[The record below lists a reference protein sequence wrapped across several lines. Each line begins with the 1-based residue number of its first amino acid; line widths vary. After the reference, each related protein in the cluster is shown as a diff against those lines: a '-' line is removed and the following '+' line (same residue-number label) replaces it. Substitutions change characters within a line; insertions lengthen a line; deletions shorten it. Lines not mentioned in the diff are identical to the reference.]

1 MEKEQSLQKNT
12 LEIDSLELLIRFL
25 IKCKSDAQKNESKS
39 KTITSCSDIVAAVYY
54 YRKYPNVN
62 DFIQKYMKKK
72 EDYFQ
77 LQWTRAT
84 WATLSKM
91 SEPELSDLVMYQ
103 IQLVDNSQ
111 ED

>member
-25 IKCKSDAQKNESKS
+25 IKCKGDAQKNESKS
-39 KTITSCSDIVAAVYY
+39 KTITSCSDIVAAIYY
-54 YRKYPNVN
+54 YRRYPDVT
-62 DFIQKYMKKK
+62 DFIQKYMKSK

-77 LQWTRAT
+77 LQWARAT
-84 WATLSKM
+84 WAALSKM
-91 SEPELSDLVMYQ
+91 SESEISNLVIYQ

-111 ED
+111 EG